1 MSGYNY
7 NRQPL
12 RLTFGTASLWA
23 SIALGP
29 FRRFLRLGTTGADTE
44 LQELLGFSGP
54 WVEKQCAT
62 SLAVRTMV
70 LKVRISDLYINDV
83 NGDTFIELPYGPVAS
98 VQSISWDGG
107 STSSTTL
114 ETDTIPERVKKP
126 DDVPADALELTINYT
141 VGRTAWADFLP
152 AEQLAVMITTSHFW
166 QNREAVAV
174 GVSANPMPF
183 MLSYALAAI
192 DRNPIS

>member
-1 MSGYNY
+1 MSGYNF

-12 RLTFGTASLWA
+12 RLSFGPATLWS

-29 FRRFLRLGTTGADTE
+29 FRRFLRIGTTGADSE

-70 LKVRISDLYINDV
+70 LKVRIADLYVMNAS
-83 NGDTFIELPYGPVAS
+83 GDLFVELPYGPVVS
-98 VQSISWDGG
+98 VQAISWDGG
-107 STSSTTL
+107 ATSSTTL
-114 ETDTIPERVKKP
+114 ETDTLPERVKKP
-126 DDVPADALELTINYT
+126 DDVAADALELTINYT
-141 VGRTAWADFLP
+141 VGRTAWADFTP
-152 AEQLAVMITTSHFW
+152 NEQLAVMIVTSHFW

-183 MLSYALAAI
+183 MLQYALAAI
-192 DRNPIS
+192 DRNPLS

>member
-29 FRRFLRLGTTGADTE
+29 FRRFLRIGTTGADSE
-44 LQELLGFSGP
+44 LQELLGVSGP

-70 LKVRISDLYINDV
+70 LKVRISDLYITDV

-114 ETDTIPERVKKP
+114 ETDTLPERVKKP
-126 DDVPADALELTINYT
+126 DDVAADALELTINYT
-141 VGRTAWADFLP
+141 VGRSAWADFTP
-152 AEQLAVMITTSHFW
+152 NEQLAVMIATSHFW

-183 MLSYALAAI
+183 MLQYALAAI
-192 DRNPIS
+192 DRNPLS

>member
-1 MSGYNY
+1 MSGYNF

-12 RLTFGTASLWA
+12 RLSFGPATLWS

-29 FRRFLRLGTTGADTE
+29 FRRFLRIGTTGADSE
-44 LQELLGFSGP
+44 ISEILEFAGP

-70 LKVRISDLYINDV
+70 LKVRIADLYVMNAS
-83 NGDTFIELPYGPVAS
+83 GDLFVELPYGPVVS

-114 ETDTIPERVKKP
+114 ETDTLPERVKKP
-126 DDVPADALELTINYT
+126 DDVAADALELTINYT
-141 VGRTAWADFLP
+141 VGRSAWADFTP
-152 AEQLAVMITTSHFW
+152 NEQLAVMITTSHFW

-183 MLSYALAAI
+183 MLQYALAAI
-192 DRNPIS
+192 DRNPLS

>member
-1 MSGYNY
+1 MSGYNF

-12 RLTFGTASLWA
+12 RLTFGDASLWS

-44 LQELLGFSGP
+44 LQEIIEFAGP

-62 SLAVRTMV
+62 SLAERSMV
-70 LKVRISDLYINDV
+70 LKVRIADLYITDV
-83 NGDTFIELPYGPVAS
+83 NGDTYIELPYGPVTS
-98 VQSISWDGG
+98 CESIVWSGG
-107 STSSTTL
+107 SESSPTL

-126 DDVPADALELTINYT
+126 DDVAADALELTINYT
-141 VGRTAWADFLP
+141 AGRTIWADYTP
-152 AEQLAVMITTSHFW
+152 SEQLAVMIATSHFW

-192 DRNPIS
+192 DRNPIP

>member
-1 MSGYNY
+1 MSGYNF

-12 RLTFGTASLWA
+12 RLSFGPATLWS

-44 LQELLGFSGP
+44 LQEIIEFAGP

-62 SLAVRTMV
+62 SLAERTMV
-70 LKVRISDLYINDV
+70 LKVRIADLYITDV
-83 NGDTFIELPYGPVAS
+83 NGDTFIELPYGPVTS
-98 VQSISWDGG
+98 VQSIVWDGG

-114 ETDTIPERVKKP
+114 ETDTLPERVKKP
-126 DDVPADALELTINYT
+126 DDVAADALELTINYT
-141 VGRTAWADFLP
+141 AGREIWADYTP
-152 AEQLAVMITTSHFW
+152 SEQLAVMIVTSHFW
-166 QNREAVAV
+166 QTREAVAV
-174 GVSANPMPF
+174 GVVANPMPF
-183 MLSYALAAI
+183 MLQYALAAI

>member
-1 MSGYNY
+1 MSGYNF

-12 RLTFGTASLWA
+12 RLSFGPATLWS

-29 FRRFLRLGTTGADTE
+29 FRRFLRIGTTGADSE
-44 LQELLGFSGP
+44 ISEILEFAGP

-70 LKVRISDLYINDV
+70 LKVRISDLYITDV
-83 NGDTFIELPYGPVAS
+83 NGATFIELPYGPVAS

-114 ETDTIPERVKKP
+114 ETDTLPERVKKP
-126 DDVPADALELTINYT
+126 DDVAADALELTINYT
-141 VGRTAWADFLP
+141 VGRSAWADFTP
-152 AEQLAVMITTSHFW
+152 NEQLAVMITTSHFW

-183 MLSYALAAI
+183 MLQYALAAI
-192 DRNPIS
+192 DRNPLS